1 MDLAGDWSVALTSI
15 VYPQNWY
22 TLAEEDAQIRAVWHT
37 PGAIDKISLDFYREV
52 NSRLV
57 IEPKTLVLSP
67 GHYPSIEALIDE
79 LRSTLAQGIDLDQ
92 RGFRIIYDRHS
103 RKLTV
108 GVKKGTEL
116 ELSKGLSALLG
127 FSRTARFVYTPRPAS
142 SAVVGDASL
151 RYSETLF
158 QDHTGDGVIDME
170 NGFYNIYVYLDLL
183 EAQPVGDVM
192 VPLLKVIP
200 LVHRDKD
207 LVYHEFEHLS
217 YVAIGKKNFDQI
229 SVQLSRDDGEPVS
242 FESGNVVLTLE
253 FKKNVGSFFL

>member
-1 MDLAGDWSVALTSI
+1 MNLEGEWSVALTSI

-22 TLAEEDAQIRAVWHT
+22 TLAEEDSSIHVIWHD
-37 PGAIDKISLDFYREV
+37 PELDGKISDDFYRQDAGRITL
-52 NSRLV
+52 S
-57 IEPKTLVLSP
+57 PKTLTLSP
-67 GHYPSIEALIDE
+67 GHYQSIEALVDE
-79 LRSTLAQGIDLDQ
+79 LKTTIAQGIDLNK

-108 GVKKGTEL
+108 GVKKGAEL
-116 ELSKGLSALLG
+116 ELSANLSALLG
-127 FSRTARFVYTPRPAS
+127 YTRTARFVYTPVPPPT
-142 SAVVGDASL
+142 GDRSL
-151 RYSETLF
+151 RYVETLF
-158 QDHTGDGVIDME
+158 QDHTGDRVIDME
-170 NGFYNIYVYLDLL
+170 NGFYNIYVYLDIL

-217 YVAIGKKNFDQI
+217 HIPVGKKNFDQI
-229 SVQLSRDDGEPVS
+229 GVQLARDDGEPVP

-253 FKKNVGSFFL
+253 FKKNVDPLFL